1 MRLLALILLVVT
13 STATSAADLKPEVIQ
28 WGVSA
33 EKIRAAVTPQCK
45 KGALER
51 PIEPPFLPNVKTG
64 QVQVDCSG
72 FPFLGAPRWTEFVV
86 GDDRLQ
92 MVWIMVRAEDKDAAV
107 AALTETYGP
116 PSSSNEKYIAFKQG
130 RAAWRHEPPEILF
143 YAPELDTWVEPW
155 FEGKE

>member
-1 MRLLALILLVVT
+1 MKPLALTLLALL
-13 STATSAADLKPEVIQ
+13 STATSAADLKPQVIQ

-33 EKIRAAVTPQCK
+33 EKIRAAVTGQCK

-72 FPFLGAPRWTEFVV
+72 FHFLGAPRWTEFVV

-107 AALTETYGP
+107 AALTEAYGP
-116 PSSSNEKYIAFKQG
+116 PSSRNEKYIAFKQG
-130 RAAWRHEPPEILF
+130 RAAWRHSPPEILF
-143 YAPELDTWVEPW
+143 YAPELDAWIEPW
-155 FEGKE
+155 FAE

>member
-1 MRLLALILLVVT
+1 MKLLALILLGVW
-13 STATSAADLKPEVIQ
+13 STAMSAADLKPEVIQ

-33 EKIRAAVTPQCK
+33 EKIRSAVTGMCK

-51 PIEPPFLPNVKTG
+51 PIEPSFLPNVKTE

-107 AALTETYGP
+107 AALTEAYGP

-130 RAAWRHEPPEILF
+130 RAAWRNSPPEILF

-155 FEGKE
+155 FAE

>member
-1 MRLLALILLVVT
+1 MKLLALTLLALL
-13 STATSAADLKPEVIQ
+13 STATSAADLKPQVIQ

-33 EKIRAAVTPQCK
+33 EKIRAAVTGQCK

-107 AALTETYGP
+107 AALTEAYGP
-116 PSSSNEKYIAFKQG
+116 PSSRNEKYIAFKQG
-130 RAAWRHEPPEILF
+130 RAAWRHSPPEILF
-143 YAPELDTWVEPW
+143 SAPELDAWIEPW
-155 FEGKE
+155 FAE

>member
-1 MRLLALILLVVT
+1 MKLLALTLLALL
-13 STATSAADLKPEVIQ
+13 STATSAADLKPQVIQ

-33 EKIRAAVTPQCK
+33 EKIRATVTGQCK

-72 FPFLGAPRWTEFVV
+72 FHFLGAPRWTEFVV

-92 MVWIMVRAEDKDAAV
+92 MVWIMVRAEDKDATV
-107 AALTETYGP
+107 AALTEAYGP
-116 PSSSNEKYIAFKQG
+116 PSSRNAKYIAFKQG
-130 RAAWRHEPPEILF
+130 RAAWRHSPPEILF
-143 YAPELDTWVEPW
+143 YAPELDAWIEPW
-155 FEGKE
+155 FAE

>member
-1 MRLLALILLVVT
+1 MRPLALILLAVT
-13 STATSAADLKPEVIQ
+13 STATSAAELKPDVIQ

-33 EKIRAAVTPQCK
+33 EKIRAAVTGMCK

-51 PIEPPFLPNVKTG
+51 PIVPPFLPDVKTG

-107 AALTETYGP
+107 AALTEAYGP
-116 PSSSNEKYIAFKQG
+116 PSSRNEKYIAFKQG
-130 RAAWRHEPPEILF
+130 RAAWRDKPPEILF
-143 YAPELDTWVEPW
+143 YAPELDAWVEAW
-155 FEGKE
+155 FKE

>member
-1 MRLLALILLVVT
+1 MKALVFILLAA
-13 STATSAADLKPEVIQ
+13 SCAATFAADLKPEVIQ

-33 EKIRAAVTPQCK
+33 EKIRAAVTSQCK

-107 AALTETYGP
+107 AALTEAYGP
-116 PSSSNEKYIAFKQG
+116 PSSRNEKYIAFKKG
-130 RAAWRHEPPEILF
+130 RAAWRHSPPEILF

-155 FEGKE
+155 FAE